1 MQDPAFD
8 EQIVAAQSGDR
19 RTLER
24 VPMRLCQDV
33 MSIVEI
39 AEHLSLHT
47 EAAGARLHRARSLV
61 RHYSLSP
68 DPALAP
74 A

>member
-8 EQIVAAQSGDR
+8 EQIVAAHSGDR
-19 RTLER
+19 RALDG
-24 VPMRLCQDV
+24 VPTRLCQHV
-33 MSIVEI
+33 LSIAEI

-47 EAAGARLHRARSLV
+47 EAAKARLHRACSLV
-61 RHYSLSP
+61 RQYLSP
-68 DPALAP
+68 NPALAP

>member
-8 EQIVAAQSGDR
+8 EQIVAAYSGER
-19 RTLER
+19 RASAR
-24 VPMRLCQDV
+24 VPTRSCQDLL
-33 MSIVEI
+33 SI
-39 AEHLSLHT
+39 AEITAHFSLHT
-47 EAAGARLHRARSLV
+47 EAAKARLHRARSLV
-61 RHYSLSP
+61 RQCLST

>member
-19 RTLER
+19 RALER
-24 VPMRLCQDV
+24 VPTRLCQDV
-33 MSIVEI
+33 VSIAEI
-39 AEHLSLHT
+39 AEHRLLHT
-47 EAAGARLHRARSLV
+47 EAAKARLHRTCNLV
-61 RHYSLSP
+61 RQYFSP
-68 DPALAP
+68 DLALAP

>member
-8 EQIVAAQSGDR
+8 EQIVAAYSGDR
-19 RTLER
+19 RALDR
-24 VPMRLCQDV
+24 VPTHLCRDV
-33 MSIVEI
+33 LSIAEV

-47 EAAGARLHRARSLV
+47 EAARARLHRARSLV
-61 RHYSLSP
+61 RQYLSP

>member
-8 EQIVAAQSGDR
+8 EQIVAARSGKR
-19 RTLER
+19 RVPER
-24 VPMRLCQDV
+24 VPTRSCQDV
-33 MSIVEI
+33 LSIAEI
-39 AEHLSLHT
+39 AEHFSLHT
-47 EAAGARLHRARSLV
+47 QAAKGRLHHTRSLV
-61 RHYSLSP
+61 HQCPST